1 MTRSVIGE
9 TVSHY
14 RVLRR
19 IGEGG
24 MGVVYEAEDP
34 RLGRRVA
41 LKFLPDE
48 LAADPVALER
58 FRREAK
64 AASALNHPNV
74 CTVYDVGE
82 HRGRPF
88 IAMELL
94 DGRTLKQALDG
105 RPLAT
110 ERILQVGAQLADALV
125 AGHARGIVHRDVK
138 SANVVVTERGQ
149 AKLLDF
155 GLARHSVE
163 SPAAAVETPT
173 ESIPHHLTQAGTVV
187 GTLAY
192 MSPEQVRGTP
202 PDARSDLFSLGVVLY
217 EMATGVL
224 PFRGRTTGELME
236 AILARRPEPPARL
249 NPAIPEPLEQVVL
262 KALEKD
268 RELRYQSAAD
278 LRTDLQ
284 RLLRDLADTSSP
296 LRSARRV
303 GAWPAVAAVAAAVL
317 VVALFALGRRRAD
330 SPPTD
335 AVAAA
340 PAAAP
345 AAEPAADRRAIAVL
359 AFADL
364 SPGGDQEYFA
374 HGLSEELIH
383 VLAKN
388 PRLRVSSR
396 TSAFSFKGKDAD
408 AATIGAQ
415 LGVTHLLEGSVRKA
429 GDELR
434 VTAQLIEIA
443 TDSHL
448 WSETYDRR
456 LENVFA
462 VQNDIAAA
470 VARELEVALEA
481 GTAASIEET
490 SPEAYTAYLRGRY
503 FLSRRSEVDFE
514 KAVEAFEAALRSD
527 PEYARAWALLAA
539 THAAQG
545 DWGYVPAEE
554 AYARARRA
562 VERALELE
570 PDLTEGL
577 TRLAW
582 IRMSHDWDWAGADA
596 VLRRALELEPF
607 NLEVVLPAAWLAAAL
622 GRFDEALRLDRRAIE
637 LDPLRVATYSN
648 LGYHAYYAGRLDEAE
663 AALREGLE
671 LNPRLPGI
679 RQHLG
684 LVHLA
689 RSDARAALAEME
701 QEPEPLWR
709 DQGLA
714 LALHAAGRA
723 AEADA
728 ALAGFVETHGDDAA
742 FQVAEIHAY
751 RGETERA
758 FEWLERAYELRDPG
772 LAELKGDPLLASLHD
787 DPRWAVFL
795 AKMGLAGE
803 PSRAAARRA
812 GPAAPKP

>member
-1 MTRSVIGE
+1 MIGE

-24 MGVVYEAEDP
+24 MGVVYEAEDA

-41 LKFLPDE
+41 LKFLPEE

-74 CTVYDVGE
+74 CVVHDVGE

-88 IAMELL
+88 IAMELM
-94 DGRTLKQALDG
+94 DGATLKQTIDG
-105 RPLAT
+105 RPLET
-110 ERILQVGAQLADALV
+110 ERILQLGAGLADALA

-138 SANVVVTERGQ
+138 SANVFVTERGQ

-155 GLARHSVE
+155 GLARHSGE
-163 SPAAAVETPT
+163 TPGAAVEMPT
-173 ESIPHHLTQAGTVV
+173 ESMPLPLHLTQAGTVV

-192 MSPEQVRGTP
+192 MSPEQTRGTP

-217 EMATGVL
+217 EMATGAL
-224 PFRGRTTGELME
+224 PFGGATTGELVE
-236 AILARRPEPPARL
+236 AIQWRQPEPPSRRNAAL
-249 NPAIPEPLEQVVL
+249 PAPLEQVIL
-262 KALEKD
+262 KALEKE

-284 RLLRDLADTSSP
+284 RLLRDRVRAEARDTAAGIGSTGFP
-296 LRSARRV
+296 ARTSH
-303 GAWPAVAAVAAAVL
+303 AWLAVAAVAAALL
-317 VVALFALGRRRAD
+317 VVALFALGRRRAEAPRVD
-330 SPPTD
+330 PL
-335 AVAAA
+335 AAA
-340 PAAAP
+340 PLPPAP
-345 AAEPAADRRAIAVL
+345 IAEPAADRRTIAVL

-374 HGLSEELIH
+374 DGLSEELIH
-383 VLAKN
+383 VLARN

-408 AATIGAQ
+408 AATIGAR

-434 VTAQLIEIA
+434 VTAQLIDVG
-443 TDSHL
+443 TDSHV

-462 VQNDIAAA
+462 VQNDIAAS
-470 VARELEVALEA
+470 VARELEVALETGA
-481 GTAASIEET
+481 TPAIEET
-490 SPEAYTAYLRGRY
+490 NPGAYTAYLRGR
-503 FLSRRSEVDFE
+503 FFFSRRSEEGFD
-514 KAVEAFEAALRSD
+514 KAIESLEAALESD
-527 PEYARAWALLAA
+527 PGYARAWALLAA
-539 THAAQG
+539 VHAAQG
-545 DWGYVPAEE
+545 DWGYVPAAE
-554 AYARARRA
+554 AYATARRE
-562 VERALELE
+562 VERALELD
-570 PDLTEGL
+570 PDLPDAL
-577 TRLAW
+577 VRLAW

-596 VLRRALELEPF
+596 LLRRALELEPS
-607 NLEVVLPAAWLAAAL
+607 NPAVLWPAAWLAATL
-622 GRFDEALRLDRRAIE
+622 GRFDEAIRLDRTAIE

-663 AALREGLE
+663 AALRQGIE
-671 LNPRLPGI
+671 LNPQLPAI

-689 RSDARAALAEME
+689 RADAAAALEEMD

-714 LALHAAGRA
+714 LALDAAGRR

-728 ALAGFVETHGDDAA
+728 ALAKLIETHGAGAA
-742 FQVAEIHAY
+742 FQVAEVYAF

-772 LAELKGDPLLASLHD
+772 LAEMKGDPLLARLHG
-787 DPRWAVFL
+787 DPRWPAFL
-795 AKMGLAGE
+795 AKMGLSGE
-803 PSRAAARRA
+803 PSRAVAR
-812 GPAAPKP
+812 

>member
-1 MTRSVIGE
+1 MTAQSLPAVPAQRGEPRCYSGQHTEPAGPSTRSVIGE

-24 MGVVYEAEDP
+24 MGVVYEAEDA

-48 LAADPVALER
+48 VAADPVALER

-94 DGRTLKQALDG
+94 DGRTLKQTLDG

-110 ERILQVGAQLADALV
+110 ERILQLGAQLADALA

-149 AKLLDF
+149 AKLLDL

-173 ESIPHHLTQAGTVV
+173 ESIPHHLTQAGTLV

-249 NPAIPEPLEQVVL
+249 DPAIPEPLEQVVL

-268 RELRYQSAAD
+268 RELRYQTAAD

-284 RLLRDLADTSSP
+284 RLLRDLDRGDPQEMPADTSSP
-296 LRSARRV
+296 LSSARRF

-317 VVALFALGRRRAD
+317 VMALFALGRRRAD
-330 SPPTD
+330 SPPAS

-345 AAEPAADRRAIAVL
+345 AAEPAADRKAIAVL

-383 VLAKN
+383 VLSKN
-388 PRLRVSSR
+388 PRLRVASR
-396 TSAFSFKGKDAD
+396 TSAFSF
-408 AATIGAQ
+408 
-415 LGVTHLLEGSVRKA
+415 
-429 GDELR
+429 
-434 VTAQLIEIA
+434 
-443 TDSHL
+443 
-448 WSETYDRR
+448 
-456 LENVFA
+456 
-462 VQNDIAAA
+462 
-470 VARELEVALEA
+470 
-481 GTAASIEET
+481 
-490 SPEAYTAYLRGRY
+490 
-503 FLSRRSEVDFE
+503 
-514 KAVEAFEAALRSD
+514 
-527 PEYARAWALLAA
+527 
-539 THAAQG
+539 
-545 DWGYVPAEE
+545 
-554 AYARARRA
+554 
-562 VERALELE
+562 
-570 PDLTEGL
+570 
-577 TRLAW
+577 
-582 IRMSHDWDWAGADA
+582 
-596 VLRRALELEPF
+596 
-607 NLEVVLPAAWLAAAL
+607 
-622 GRFDEALRLDRRAIE
+622 
-637 LDPLRVATYSN
+637 
-648 LGYHAYYAGRLDEAE
+648 
-663 AALREGLE
+663 
-671 LNPRLPGI
+671 
-679 RQHLG
+679 
-684 LVHLA
+684 
-689 RSDARAALAEME
+689 
-701 QEPEPLWR
+701 
-709 DQGLA
+709 
-714 LALHAAGRA
+714 
-723 AEADA
+723 
-728 ALAGFVETHGDDAA
+728 
-742 FQVAEIHAY
+742 
-751 RGETERA
+751 
-758 FEWLERAYELRDPG
+758 
-772 LAELKGDPLLASLHD
+772 
-787 DPRWAVFL
+787 
-795 AKMGLAGE
+795 
-803 PSRAAARRA
+803 
-812 GPAAPKP
+812 